1 MASFDG
7 CPEVFHALLETMGI
21 RTALDL
27 MRADTRFIRS
37 NFSVT
42 LERTVRELRG
52 EICFGLDENPAT
64 KQQIGGTAEFGKN
77 RTLS

>member
-1 MASFDG
+1 MAIL
-7 CPEVFHALLETMGI
+7 PAAEVWGVGRRISALLETMGI

-37 NFSVT
+37 HFSVT
-42 LERTVRELRG
+42 LERTVRELHG

-64 KQQIGGTAEFGKN
+64 KQQIVV
-77 RTLS
+77 S

>member
-1 MASFDG
+1 
-7 CPEVFHALLETMGI
+7 
-21 RTALDL
+21 
-27 MRADTRFIRS
+27 RADTRFIRS